1 MSSSL
6 GSLPWLSLVKAAS
19 LLENR
24 SVVVKGEGTEWEVG
38 VSRCKLVYGTD
49 NQRGTNVQHRELYS
63 VSYGKG
69 ILKKECMCMC
79 VYKTESLCCT
89 AEISTTL

>member
-24 SVVVKGEGTEWEVG
+24 SVVVKGEATEWEVG

-69 ILKKECMCMC
+69 I
-79 VYKTESLCCT
+79 
-89 AEISTTL
+89 